1 MEYHMRTLLLAALAA
16 SAAATPAFAQDASFS
31 GPRAEAIAG
40 WDHVGDDSISN
51 GSRDGVVYGG
61 QIGYDH
67 QVGNTV
73 FGVEGEVTGATTK
86 DSAYGVLAAG
96 DRLRVSAGR
105 DLYVGGR
112 LGFVVGSRALVYA
125 KGGYTNAR
133 FNTEYDTATSSIDAH
148 DTVDG
153 WRLGAGTEV
162 KLNDK
167 VYLKG
172 EYRFSKY
179 DSDSAGVDAERHQV
193 VGGVGIRF

>member
-1 MEYHMRTLLLAALAA
+1 MRKLILAALAA
-16 SAAATPAFAQDASFS
+16 SAAATPALAQDASFS
-31 GPRAEAIAG
+31 GPRAEAIVG

-61 QIGYDH
+61 QLGYDY
-67 QVGNTV
+67 QAGNTV
-73 FGVEGEVTGATTK
+73 FGVEGEVTGASTK
-86 DSAYGVLAAG
+86 DTANGVLVAG
-96 DRLRVSAGR
+96 DRLKVSAGR

-112 LGFVVGSRALVYA
+112 VGFVAGNRALIYA

-133 FNTEYDTATSSIDAH
+133 FDTHYTSTTSDIEDH

-179 DSDSAGVDAERHQV
+179 DSDSAGVNAERHQV

>member
-1 MEYHMRTLLLAALAA
+1 MRKLILAALAA
-16 SAAATPAFAQDASFS
+16 SAAATPAFAQDASFT
-31 GPRAEAIAG
+31 GPRAEAIVG

-51 GSRDGVVYGG
+51 GSRDGIVYGG
-61 QIGYDH
+61 QLGYDY
-67 QVGNTV
+67 QAGKAV
-73 FGVEGEVTGATTK
+73 FGIEGEITGASTRDT
-86 DSAYGVLAAG
+86 AEGVLVAG

-112 LGFVVGSRALVYA
+112 VGFVAGSRALIYA

-133 FNTEYDTATSSIDAH
+133 FNTEYNSTASNIEDH

-179 DSDSAGVDAERHQV
+179 NSDSAGVDAERHQV